1 MDSMFGAMRQVE
13 KVSSRTLRLISV
25 LFVVVAYGQSLNY
38 PFVYDDLSGILD
50 DPLISHAVKLGD
62 AFRAWFEPWR
72 PVTRFSYALTHVLF
86 GFSKPAF
93 HGTNLIIH
101 LVTTVLVF
109 EIATRLARRWLSDA
123 EPKYFAFAAAM
134 IHAVHPLYTEAVTYV
149 SGRSS
154 SLCGLFYFSSLLFL
168 IIGLEGRAAFR
179 RVGWFCLAA
188 VSGVLALLA
197 KEEAIT
203 LPLIMAIFLMLDR
216 RWKPAFVLVV
226 LPCLMLL
233 LRWHAFTLLYQ
244 SSAANQSLV
253 SIGVGTPVRAMPY
266 VLSEIKAA
274 VFYYIGRLLIPT
286 AQSVDPYF
294 RPVEDILDPGFLA
307 AVLILV
313 LLIATA
319 FHLRTRHPII
329 TFSIAAL
336 LVSPL
341 LAYAAI
347 PLGDIVAEHRIY
359 ISGLGFD
366 LLLAWLLTQSKRL
379 IGPAL
384 IMLGLALALATIS
397 RNSVWASDVRLWQQA
412 EVNSQNQVRP
422 HLNLGVAY
430 QVNGQLNRAVVEY
443 ERALSIRSDLPL
455 VYMNMGT
462 IYLKQ
467 SRIREAE
474 QALKRAIE
482 LLPSMPQPYIDL
494 ASIAVYRLKPDL
506 ALSYL
511 TKAEKVGADPCW
523 AHFIKAEAF
532 ELSEESEAARAEYQV
547 AATLC
552 ATTSVNDEIQRRLR
566 IIRTKSKEEA
576 GTSRPENLR

>member
-1 MDSMFGAMRQVE
+1 VS
-13 KVSSRTLRLISV
+13 VSSRTLRFISV

-38 PFVYDDLSGILD
+38 PFVYDDLPGILD
-50 DPLISHAVKLGD
+50 DPLISHAAKLAD
-62 AFRAWFEPWR
+62 AFRVWFEPWR
-72 PVTRFSYALTHVLF
+72 PATRFSYALTHVLV

-101 LVTTVLVF
+101 LISTLLVF
-109 EIATRLARRWLSDA
+109 EIAVRLGRRWLSDA
-123 EPKYFAFAAAM
+123 DPKYFAFGAAM

-154 SLCGLFYFSSLLFL
+154 SLCGLFYFASLLFL
-168 IIGLEGRAAFR
+168 MIGLEGRDAFR
-179 RVGWFCLAA
+179 RVAWFSAA
-188 VSGVLALLA
+188 AASGVLALAA

-203 LPLIMAIFLMLDR
+203 LPFIMAILLMLAGKR
-216 RWKPAFVLVV
+216 KPAFLLAV
-226 LPCLMLL
+226 LPCLMLIV
-233 LRWHAFTLLYQ
+233 RWHAFSLLYQ

-266 VLSEIKAA
+266 ALSEITAA
-274 VFYYIGRLLIPT
+274 VFYYIGRLLIPA

-294 RPVEDILDPGFLA
+294 RPVEHVLDPGFLA
-307 AVLILV
+307 AVLILA

-319 FHLRTRHPII
+319 FHLRTRHPIV

-347 PLGDIVAEHRIY
+347 PLADIVAEHRIY

-366 LLLAWLLTQSKRL
+366 LGFAWLVTQSRRL
-379 IGPAL
+379 RGPAL
-384 IMLGLALALATIS
+384 IMLGLALTVATIS
-397 RNSVWASDVRLWQQA
+397 RNSVWASDLRLWQQA
-412 EVNSQNQVRP
+412 EATSQSQVRP

-430 QVNGQLNRAVVEY
+430 QVDGQLSRALVEY
-443 ERALSIRSDLPL
+443 ERALSIRPDLPL

-474 QALKRAIE
+474 PVLRRAIE
-482 LLPSMPQPYIDL
+482 LLPSLPQPYIDL
-494 ASIAVYRLKPDL
+494 ASIAVNQMKPDQ
-506 ALSYL
+506 ALSYVV
-511 TKAEKVGADPCW
+511 KAEKVGADPCW
-523 AHFIKAEAF
+523 VHFIKAEALA
-532 ELSEESEAARAEYQV
+532 LSEQSDAATAEYRV
-547 AATLC
+547 AATWC
-552 ATTSVNDEIQRRLR
+552 ATGTPLNDEIQRRLR
-566 IIRTKSKEEA
+566 AWTK
-576 GTSRPENLR
+576 